1 MAAIRII
8 QDNKVDGWE
17 LLSVHNPLAFIC
29 EVDYNGST
37 PDFVAVKLESEGV
50 LIVEAKAITFKD
62 SAPKTRQYIFIA
74 DTFIRGQMPDYDDEV
89 QGANTLIPIQN
100 ITKPFTIT
108 FTHDNLTASTSFVA
122 CNASSQFGDEF
133 GACLKDINLPTTYT
147 AGEGGV
153 VYLYVYNWDENNVI
167 TMDTNLQTAYI
178 TDNNGDIFTDSNG
191 NKFLTVI

>member
-1 MAAIRII
+1 MADVRII

-17 LLSVHNPLAFIC
+17 LLSVHNPLVFIA
-29 EVDYNGST
+29 EVDYDGTT
-37 PDFVAVKLESEGV
+37 PDTISVRLDAESVVVFEGN
-50 LIVEAKAITFKD
+50 AITFKD
-62 SAPKTRQYIFIA
+62 SAPKTRQFVFVA
-74 DTFIRGQMPDYDDEV
+74 DTFIRGAMPDYDDEV

-108 FTHDNLTASTSFVA
+108 FTYENITASTSFVA

-153 VYLYVYNWDENNVI
+153 VYLYFYNWDENNI
-167 TMDTNLQTAYI
+167 ISMDSILVVAYAE
-178 TDNNGDIFTDSNG
+178 NSNGDDFTNANG
-191 NKFLTVI
+191 DKFLIVI